1 MLPMAEAEHSEN
13 GEGKAKKDHRW
24 AWIGL
29 WAIFGIFSLGALTN
43 GLGYL
48 NNWQEDEGQVSKVL
62 NE

>member
-43 GLGYL
+43 GL
-48 NNWQEDEGQVSKVL
+48 VSY
-62 NE
+62 ETGCFYM